1 MKRLLVVAAI
11 LLLLGCTGV
20 KEKQVVVKPMPFL
33 KQAVVMR
40 LDGHYKVVVFFE
52 LPNPCHKVR
61 FTGMTIEGH
70 TVTLDFSY
78 TPPKPGEVCIQ
89 VVQKY
94 KKIVDLGRLERG
106 TYTVLIRVNGSV
118 AKVLK
123 FTVE

>member
-1 MKRLLVVAAI
+1 MKRLLIVVI
-11 LLLLGCTGV
+11 VLLLMGCTGA
-20 KEKQVVVKPMPFL
+20 KEKQIVVKPMPFL

-52 LPNPCHKVR
+52 LPTPCHKVR

-70 TVTLDFSY
+70 TVTLDFNY
-78 TPPKPGEVCIQ
+78 TQPKPEEVCIQ
-89 VVQKY
+89 VIHKY
-94 KKIVDLGRLERG
+94 TKTIDLGRLG
-106 TYTVLIRVNGSV
+106 KGIYTVLIKVNGSV